1 MADGKIIIET
11 GIDNKGLE
19 TGLKGLGSIAK
30 IGLKG
35 ATIAVGAAVTAI
47 GGLSIASIK
56 VGMDFEAGMSKVQAI
71 SGATGEE
78 LTALTEKAK
87 EMGAKTKFSAGE
99 SAEAFQ
105 YMAMAGWKTNDMLN
119 GIDGIMNLAAASGEE
134 LALVSDI
141 VTDALTAFGMSAKDS
156 AEFADLLAS
165 AASNSNTNVSMLGES
180 FKYVAP
186 VAGALSMSAK
196 DTAFALGLMANAGI
210 KGSQSGTA
218 LRASLTNL
226 AKPTDK
232 MAAEMDK
239 LGISLVD
246 ANGNVKDGKVLY
258 DELREKF
265 SGLTDAQ
272 KTQSAATIFGKEAM
286 SGMLAII
293 NASEGDYNKL
303 YESLNNSAGAAENM
317 AKTMQNNL
325 SGSIEQLGGG
335 LETLG
340 LTVYEKFKEPLKNA
354 IDSAITAV
362 DSLVDSFSNGGLSE
376 SIDRIAEGFGNL
388 IATLSELIAN
398 SLPKLIEGLAW
409 ILDNGPGIAI
419 IIGTIAASVVAFKAA
434 AVITTVVQSWQKAKV
449 ALALYKTTGNRETIS
464 QGVMNGVFTIWET
477 IVALI
482 TGKITFAAFATGL
495 WTKAV
500 AALNAMWAANP
511 IGIVIVA
518 IVAVI
523 GVLVYFWKTNE
534 GFRNAVTKAWNAIL
548 DAGKAVWGWLV
559 NFFTKDIPNA
569 WNSMIAWFGSVGD
582 WFVELW
588 GKIKQGFFD
597 GWNSIAS
604 FFTESIPA
612 WWEGVKQSFVDG
624 LQAIGNF
631 FTETIPA
638 LIQKVGEWFNE
649 LPYKIGYALGF
660 ALTTIIQWGVD
671 TWNNFILVCS
681 NVYYIVT
688 EWFSKLPG
696 RIWEFLVNAY
706 NKTIQWGTNTWNKF
720 IETCTNIYNSVTEW
734 FRKLPG
740 AIWSWLVNAYNNV
753 VNWGTQTYNNMVN
766 TVSNAV
772 NAVIEWF
779 AKLPGR
785 IWEWLLNTIKKV
797 IQFGK
802 DLGAKSREAG
812 GEMVKN
818 IIGAVKDLPS
828 KFLEIG
834 INIVKGIWDGIKS
847 MGGWIGEKVTGFF
860 KGMFDGAKK
869 ANDIHSPSRLYRD
882 KIGAMMAQGV
892 GVGFEDEAENVQ
904 KSIEKDFKRM
914 AGKMQLAVDYNMA
927 STTASIVGRNGYRGQ
942 SNVINNNDNG
952 ITQNVTIV
960 NPERT
965 PSENAR
971 ALKKVGRDLAFGD

>member
-1 MADGKIIIET
+1 MADGRIIIET

-35 ATIAVGAAVTAI
+35 ATIAIGATATAI

-78 LTALTEKAK
+78 LIALTEKAK

-246 ANGNVKDGKVLY
+246 ANGNVKDGKLLY

-354 IDSAITAV
+354 IDSAIKAV

-388 IATLSELIAN
+388 ISTLSELIAN
-398 SLPKLIEGLAW
+398 SLPKLIEGFAW
-409 ILDNGPGIAI
+409 VLDNGVGIAT

-449 ALALYKTTGNRETIS
+449 ALALYKMTADGATIS

-477 IVALI
+477 IVALM
-482 TGKITFAAFATGL
+482 TGKITLAAAATGL
-495 WTKAV
+495 WTKAT

-518 IVAVI
+518 IVALI
-523 GVLVYFWKTNE
+523 GAIIYLWNTNE
-534 GFRNAVTKAWNAIL
+534 VFRNAVITAWNAIL
-548 DAGKAVWGWLV
+548 EAGKVVWGWLV
-559 NFFTKDIPNA
+559 NFFTVLIPQA
-569 WNSMIAWFGSVGD
+569 WQSVVDFFIGIPQWFID
-582 WFVELW
+582 LW
-588 GKIKQGFFD
+588 NTINQAFLD
-597 GWNSIAS
+597 GWNAIAS
-604 FFTESIPA
+604 
-612 WWEGVKQSFVDG
+612 
-624 LQAIGNF
+624 F

-638 LIQKVGEWFNE
+638 WIQQMFNWFNE
-649 LPYKIGYALGF
+649 LPYKIGYAMGYVL
-660 ALTTIIQWGVD
+660 AKIIQWGTD
-671 TWNNFILVCS
+671 TWNYLVT
-681 NVYYIVT
+681 NVPKWINNVVN
-688 EWFSKLPG
+688 WFATLPG
-696 RIWEFLVNAY
+696 RIWTWLLNTI
-706 NKTIQWGTNTWNKF
+706 NKIIQWGQ
-720 IETCTNIYNSVTEW
+720 
-734 FRKLPG
+734 
-740 AIWSWLVNAYNNV
+740 
-753 VNWGTQTYNNMVN
+753 QTYSNMVN
-766 TVSNAV
+766 AVTKAV
-772 NAVIEWF
+772 NAVIQWF
-779 AKLPGR
+779 STLPGK
-785 IWEWLLNTIKKV
+785 IWQWLLNTISKV
-797 IQFGK
+797 IQFGR

-812 GEMVKN
+812 SNMVKN
-818 IIGAVKDLPS
+818 IIGAVKNLPS
-828 KFLEIG
+828 QFLNIG
-834 INIVKGIWDGIKS
+834 VNIVKGIWNGITS
-847 MGGWIGEKVTGFF
+847 MGTWLNDKVTGFF

-892 GVGFEDEAENVQ
+892 GVGFEDEADNVQ
-904 KSIEKDFKRM
+904 KSIEEDFKRM

-927 STTASIVGRNGYRGQ
+927 STTAGIMARNGYNTPTTKEEGYSDSRTSKVENHIHVEVQGKELAYAISPYQ
-942 SNVINNNDNG
+942 DVLNDYY
-952 ITQNVTIV
+952 
-960 NPERT
+960 
-965 PSENAR
+965 
-971 ALKKVGRDLAFGD
+971 KGR